1 MPACSVWIYFPAWQ
15 SDSFHFR
22 MNVFEW
28 GPNGSIMPVAIF
40 TTNEPQFISTT
51 TNTQT
56 QQTTELAKLASVQ
69 DDMRTT
75 IPKQLLEKSA
85 LATYKGLLIQDGKG
99 KATGQQQDDTATAF
113 SQQEL
118 LALRLLYM
126 MIDRHNDGHITAE
139 ELLQWAA
146 SDGRGVRREEADRC
160 VAAVDADG
168 DGAIGMHDFL
178 LFAAQNK
185 EEAKE
190 ES

>member
-1 MPACSVWIYFPAWQ
+1 
-15 SDSFHFR
+15 
-22 MNVFEW
+22 
-28 GPNGSIMPVAIF
+28 
-40 TTNEPQFISTT
+40 
-51 TNTQT
+51 
-56 QQTTELAKLASVQ
+56 
-69 DDMRTT
+69 MRTT

-85 LATYKGLLIQDGKG
+85 LATYKGLLLQDRKDKLTSGG
-99 KATGQQQDDTATAF
+99 QSDGTATGF

-146 SDGRGVRREEADRC
+146 SDGRAVSREEADRC